1 MEPEAKNL
9 IIILGPTGV
18 GKSATAVQ
26 LAQKI
31 GGEII
36 NCDSM
41 QVYQGFDIGTD
52 KPPLERRG
60 GIPHYLLDIVS
71 PSSQFTAA
79 DFVNEALKAI
89 GLILKKKRIPLIVG
103 GTGLYLKAL
112 IDGLFPGPGRNP
124 KIRKELEKEA
134 GEKGL
139 ESLRKKLGEIDP
151 LYSQK
156 IGPNDKIR
164 IIRAL
169 EVFYSTQKP
178 LSEHFSNTRSRLEG
192 FHLIKIGIKLERNE
206 LYQRI
211 EERVDR
217 MFEKGIIQEVEGLLA
232 KGVAEDFP
240 PFRALGYKSVLKS
253 LKKEITPA
261 EAISLTKKDTRHY
274 AKRQMT
280 WFRKMKDV
288 EWFSPQDLSGI
299 LDYVEKKLA
308 SSI

>member
-18 GKSATAVQ
+18 GKSATAIQ

-52 KPPLERRG
+52 KPSQEKRG
-60 GIPHYLLDIVS
+60 GIPHYLLDIIS
-71 PSSQFTAA
+71 PSSQYTAA

-89 GLILKKKRIPLIVG
+89 RLILKKKRIPLVVG

-112 IDGLFPGPGRNP
+112 VDGLFPGPGRNP
-124 KIRKELEKEA
+124 EIRKELEKEA
-134 GEKGL
+134 KEKGL
-139 ESLRKKLGEIDP
+139 ESLRKKLEEIDP

-156 IGPNDKIR
+156 IGQNDKIR

-178 LSEHFSNTRSRLEG
+178 LSEHFSSTRSCLEG
-192 FHLIKIGIKLERNE
+192 FHLIKIGIELNRIE
-206 LYQRI
+206 LYQKI
-211 EERVDR
+211 EDRVDR
-217 MFEKGIIQEVEGLLA
+217 MFENGIVQEVEGLLA
-232 KGVAEDFP
+232 KCVAEDSP
-240 PFRALGYKSVLKS
+240 PFRALGYKSVLKF
-253 LKKEITPA
+253 LKKEITRE

-288 EWFSPQDLSGI
+288 EWFSPKDLSGI
-299 LDYVEKKLA
+299 LDYLEKRLA
-308 SSI
+308 L